1 MARRRELGC
10 HAAAQIAEAAVA
22 ASGHFLR
29 SSRKQQE
36 GGKAASERFG
46 VRALRA
52 KKPAS
57 LESSA
62 RFQGKYFW
70 FWSSKTKMR
79 SRLRPSRLPAF
90 LFSRKGFGT
99 SGQLD
104 GSPRRSFI

>member
-22 ASGHFLR
+22 ASGHFVR

-36 GGKAASERFG
+36 GGKAGSERLG
-46 VRALRA
+46 VRAVRA

-70 FWSSKTKMR
+70 FGPPKTKMR
-79 SRLRPSRLPAF
+79 SRLPCRPSRLPAF
-90 LFSRKGFGT
+90 LSSRKGFGT
-99 SGQLD
+99 SGQL
-104 GSPRRSFI
+104 